1 MRKRILA
8 LLLAAATALG
18 LCACAPEGDRADS
31 GKLSVVCSL
40 FPYYDFV
47 RVIGGEWVEPRL
59 LVAAGREAHSFEPTP
74 ADVIR
79 VSRADV
85 FVYNGGEGEQWVDE
99 ILSSAGE
106 NIPTVLRMMDY
117 AQTLEEEPVDGDSH
131 DDHDDHDGHDGHDH
145 DSDEIEYDEHI
156 WTSPVEAEKLCRAI
170 CDALCAADPA
180 HAADFRANLAEY
192 LTELSE
198 LDADFRQVCREKK
211 RDLLV
216 FGDRFPLLYFCR
228 EYGLRYRAA
237 FHGCSSD
244 TEPSLYT
251 LKFLIDKVRE
261 EQIPVVYALELS
273 SQRVAESIAET
284 TGARVV
290 TFYSCQTVSQADW
303 AAGEGCAEMWRR
315 CERGYAEWI
324 RKFYWPAGM
333 PAWAMRARPFG
344 SIWIFRCA
352 GGTTSASWVKTAP
365 ASPRCSKACWACCPP
380 CRAALSGA
388 GRSGAEPSAICP
400 SRPGPK
406 RTFPPR

>member
-1 MRKRILA
+1 M
-8 LLLAAATALG
+8 
-18 LCACAPEGDRADS
+18 
-31 GKLSVVCSL
+31 
-40 FPYYDFV
+40 
-47 RVIGGEWVEPRL
+47 
-59 LVAAGREAHSFEPTP
+59 
-74 ADVIR
+74 IR

-117 AQTLEEEPVDGDSH
+117 AQTLEEEPVDGDGH
-131 DDHDDHDGHDGHDH
+131 DDHDDH

-192 LTELSE
+192 LTQLSE

-216 FGDRFPLLYFCR
+216 FGFPLLYFCR

-273 SQRVAESIAET
+273 SQKVAEAIAET

-290 TFYSCQTVSQADW
+290 TFYSCQTVSAADW
-303 AAGEGCAEMWRR
+303 AAGEGYLSLMRR
-315 CERGYAEWI
+315 N
-324 RKFYWPAGM
+324 
-333 PAWAMRARPFG
+333 
-344 SIWIFRCA
+344 
-352 GGTTSASWVKTAP
+352 V
-365 ASPRCSKACWACCPP
+365 
-380 CRAALSGA
+380 AALREG
-388 GRSGAEPSAICP
+388 IC
-400 SRPGPK
+400 
-406 RTFPPR
+406 

>member
-1 MRKRILA
+1 MRKRFLA
-8 LLLAAATALG
+8 LLLAGAVALA
-18 LCACAPEGDRADS
+18 LCGCTPVEEDS

-131 DDHDDHDGHDGHDH
+131 DDHDGHDHDHDDHDHDH
-145 DSDEIEYDEHI
+145 DSDDIEYDEHI

-180 HAADFRANLAEY
+180 HTAVFQANLAAY
-192 LTELSE
+192 LQNLAA
-198 LDADFRQVCREKK
+198 LDADFRQVCQEKK

-228 EYGLRYRAA
+228 EYGLNYRAA

-251 LKFLIDKVRE
+251 LKFLIDKVRQ
-261 EQIPVVYALELS
+261 EQIPVVYTLELS
-273 SQRVAESIAET
+273 SQKVAEAIAET
-284 TGARVV
+284 TGAKVV
-290 TFYSCQTVSQADW
+290 TFYSCQTVSQSDW
-303 AAGEGCAEMWRR
+303 AAGEGYLSLMRR
-315 CERGYAEWI
+315 N
-324 RKFYWPAGM
+324 
-333 PAWAMRARPFG
+333 
-344 SIWIFRCA
+344 
-352 GGTTSASWVKTAP
+352 V
-365 ASPRCSKACWACCPP
+365 
-380 CRAALSGA
+380 AALREG
-388 GRSGAEPSAICP
+388 IC
-400 SRPGPK
+400 
-406 RTFPPR
+406 

>member
-1 MRKRILA
+1 MKKRFVLILLA
-8 LLLAAATALG
+8 ILLLSGCGPLQEKTEKIQIVATI
-18 LCACAPEGDRADS
+18 
-31 GKLSVVCSL
+31 
-40 FPYYDFV
+40 FPLYDFAREIAGEDAEV
-47 RVIGGEWVEPRL
+47 KMLLKPGAEVHSYEPTPQDIIAIQNCDVFLYIGGESDEWVRN
-59 LVAAGREAHSFEPTP
+59 V
-74 ADVIR
+74 
-79 VSRADV
+79 
-85 FVYNGGEGEQWVDE
+85 
-99 ILSSAGE
+99 LSSVDTSRMQVLTLMDCVDAAEEAESGFAWSGE
-106 NIPTVLRMMDY
+106 
-117 AQTLEEEPVDGDSH
+117 DGH
-131 DDHDDHDGHDGHDH
+131 DHDHDGHDHGDA
-145 DSDEIEYDEHI
+145 EYDEHI

-273 SQRVAESIAET
+273 SQRVAEAIAET

-290 TFYSCQTVSQADW
+290 TFYSCQTVSAADW
-303 AAGEGCAEMWRR
+303 AAGEGYLSLMRR
-315 CERGYAEWI
+315 N
-324 RKFYWPAGM
+324 
-333 PAWAMRARPFG
+333 
-344 SIWIFRCA
+344 
-352 GGTTSASWVKTAP
+352 V
-365 ASPRCSKACWACCPP
+365 
-380 CRAALSGA
+380 AALREG
-388 GRSGAEPSAICP
+388 IC
-400 SRPGPK
+400 
-406 RTFPPR
+406 